1 MFQDIV
7 WAACYVLSGDFWF
20 SENENNDI
28 DPHQWQ
34 HEFWYKNVLI
44 PLVCLFPLW
53 IRFNQCLRRYMDTK
67 KRFPNL
73 ANATKYAMSQTV
85 TLFGEFHAL
94 MQFPLTTQPSN
105 SPSIQFTYYTFH
117 PIYLLYKGPFTQF
130 IYYTA
135 TKPSTT
141 SMLYPK
147 TISISFKS
155 FGWGCSL
162 HHHSIVSLG
171 MY

>member
-85 TLFGEFHAL
+85 TLFGAFHL
-94 MQFPLTTQPSN
+94 NFNLLTTQPSN
-105 SPSIQFTYYTFH
+105 SSSFQFTYNAFY
-117 PIYLLYKGPFTQF
+117 PIYFKMQVFFTLS

-162 HHHSIVSLG
+162 HHRSIVSLG